1 MASMRVDHAVHLWTI
16 DQRDVSA
23 AQLQTMRQTLNE
35 AERAKVARFRFEQ
48 LRKTAVISR
57 GSLRLILS
65 HYLSIPPETI
75 QFVYNAQGKP
85 ALAPPADLHFNVAH
99 SGDFVLIALAKTAVG
114 VDIEQIKPDIEYGL
128 IARRYFSE
136 WETAVFDKLPAAEQP
151 QAFYNC
157 WTRKEAYLK
166 GIGTGLTTELDS
178 FDVEFRLD
186 REPELLATRHRPRNV
201 ERWKVVGVETA
212 VDYAAA
218 LAVDNS
224 INEFQYFTWNVDK
237 KSAFI
242 R

>member
-1 MASMRVDHAVHLWTI
+1 MRNAVHLWTI
-16 DQRDVSA
+16 DQRTVSA
-23 AQLQTMRQTLNE
+23 AQLRAMRQTLNE
-35 AERAKVARFRFEQ
+35 AECAKVARFRFEP

-65 HYLSIPPETI
+65 RYLSIPPEKI
-75 QFVYNAQGKP
+75 QFVYNAQDKP

-99 SGDFVLIALAKTAVG
+99 SGDFVLIVLAKTAVG
-114 VDIEQIKPDIEYGL
+114 VDIEQIKPDIEFGM

-136 WETAVFDKLPAAEQP
+136 WETAVFDKLLAAEQP

-186 REPELLATRHRPRNV
+186 REPELLATRHCPRNA

-212 VDYAAA
+212 VNYAAA

-224 INEFQYFTWNVDK
+224 VDEVRYFTWNELYTD
-237 KSAFI
+237 STDEHG
-242 R
+242 